1 MPTDHVTGT
10 EIDRETL
17 RHEANLLEQEARM
30 ILPGIQTLFGF
41 QLVTAFNDHFI
52 DRLTHNQ
59 QVWHVIA
66 MGLTILSMG
75 LAMAPAAY
83 NRERALN
90 TVSVRFVRLSNFW
103 LRWTLMPL
111 AMAIAIDFGLIN
123 VIVFESVG
131 IAVTLASLAFV
142 FFNLLW
148 YGFPGIGR
156 SHQRPDWNRST
167 SRSIE
172 S

>member
-1 MPTDHVTGT
+1 MSEPKYLSP
-10 EIDRETL
+10 EEL

-66 MGLTILSMG
+66 MGLTIFAMG
-75 LAMAPAAY
+75 LAIAPAAY
-83 NRERALN
+83 NRERAMN
-90 TVSVRFVRLSNFW
+90 TVSARFVKISNFW

-111 AMAIAIDFGLIN
+111 ALAVSIDFGLIN
-123 VIVFESVG
+123 IVVFESQT
-131 IAVTLASLAFV
+131 IAVILASLV
-142 FFNLLW
+142 FIFLNLLW
-148 YGFPGIGR
+148 YAYPGIGR
-156 SHQRPDWNRST
+156 SHQRGEPPSGTRPVSEPP
-167 SRSIE
+167 R
-172 S
+172 